1 MDQITTFKH
10 FSQSPVRFIAA
21 FAANKHQKLKL
32 RLFGHANGDLKFVTL
47 ETLKVEFAYKIEL
60 NEEEELTEGCFSHS
74 GHNFAVGTSQG
85 NVYFGHFKKDQKT
98 KTTVVKIA
106 KLKGLSK
113 SEAHAVTSLEMTA
126 FSPDGLLMAA
136 FDNGE
141 VRVWRS
147 FYQDSD
153 ADKPKRKNVG
163 KKPVDIADLGN
174 MQFDIVDNFNM
185 F

>member
-1 MDQITTFKH
+1 M
-10 FSQSPVRFIAA
+10 
-21 FAANKHQKLKL
+21 
-32 RLFGHANGDLKFVTL
+32 
-47 ETLKVEFAYKIEL
+47 
-60 NEEEELTEGCFSHS
+60 
-74 GHNFAVGTSQG
+74 
-85 NVYFGHFKKDQKT
+85 
-98 KTTVVKIA
+98 VKIA

-113 SEAHAVTSLEMTA
+113 SEAHAVTSIEMTA
-126 FSPDGLLMAA
+126 FTPDGLLMAA

-153 ADKPKRKNVG
+153 ADKPKRKNIG

-185 F
+185 FQNPHGLDNLTEEDQNQLAELYSVSNISLTVCVGQELQRLQIEVLSRAK